1 MKTAV
6 CFPPLLLGFI
16 VCCAGC
22 LVAPKSQLLDCQT
35 QNRVLAEQ
43 NRAQLAEIDNL
54 KVHCNLTEDKLAR
67 AEEDLALL
75 EQRVGMDKTRL
86 AVYQQEH
93 SALNDQVQDLLGG
106 GLRTKLPQRVSKQ
119 LADLSRSFPGMR
131 FDPDLGVAKLDADV
145 LFDNGQVE
153 PKPGA
158 KEMARELVGA
168 LKSPEAGNLKV
179 MVVGHTDDR
188 PADGQPAG
196 DAISNN
202 LHLSAARAV
211 AVADLMREAGLPEK
225 RLGVAGLASHEPVA
239 PNTSERD
246 RQKNRRVEI
255 FIMSPDVPVV
265 GWTDTMPSLY

>member
-75 EQRVGMDKTRL
+75 ERRVGMDTTRL
-86 AVYQQEH
+86 VVYQQEH
-93 SALNDQVQDLLGG
+93 SELNEQVQDLLGG
-106 GLRTKLPQRVSKQ
+106 GLRAKLPQRVGKQ
-119 LADLSRSFPGMR
+119 LADLSRRFPGMR

-179 MVVGHTDDR
+179 VVVGHTDDR
-188 PADGQPAG
+188 PAGEDS
-196 DAISNN
+196 SNN
-202 LHLSAARAV
+202 LRLSAARAV

-255 FIMSPDVPVV
+255 FIVSPDVPVV